1 MEKKRDVVKILAG
14 FPTRDGAGVKL
25 RRMIGHED
33 TEAFDPFLMLDL
45 FRSTDPKD
53 YMSGFPWHPHRGIE
67 TVTFMV
73 AGSVTH
79 GDSLGHSGTISG
91 GDVQW
96 MTAGSGIV
104 HQEMPLQRPENWGLQ
119 LWVNLPASR
128 KMSAPRYQD
137 VPAERIPTVSEPGC
151 RIRVIAGERGGATG
165 PVVGIEAAP
174 EFLDVTLDPG
184 AACEV
189 PVDAESTC
197 FVVTVAGS
205 LIVATV
211 EGSTADGSTE
221 EVPTERVLLYGTG
234 EGVALLAGKEG
245 ARVLLVSGRPLHEP
259 VAWGGPIVMN
269 TKAELNKAF
278 KELEDGTFLKHA

>member
-1 MEKKRDVVKILAG
+1 MGKKREVVRILAG

-25 RRMIGHED
+25 RRMIGHEE

-73 AGSVTH
+73 AGSVKH
-79 GDSLGHSGTISG
+79 GDSLGHSGAISG

-96 MTAGSGIV
+96 MTAGSGII

-119 LWVNLPASR
+119 LWVNLPASL
-128 KMSAPRYQD
+128 KMTAPRYQD
-137 VPAERIPTVSEPGC
+137 VPAESIPTVTEPGC
-151 RIRVIAGERGGATG
+151 RIRVIAGRRGATTG
-165 PVVGIEAAP
+165 PVVGIEAGP

-184 AACEV
+184 ATCEV
-189 PVDAESTC
+189 PVDATSTC
-197 FVVTVAGS
+197 FVVTITGS
-205 LIVATV
+205 LIIASEV
-211 EGSTADGSTE
+211 GGTE
-221 EVPTERVLLYGTG
+221 EIQAERVLLFG
-234 EGVALLAGKEG
+234 EGDGVGLRAGSAG

-269 TKAELNKAF
+269 TKAELKKAF
-278 KELEDGTFLKHA
+278 QELEDGTFLKHS

>member
-1 MEKKRDVVKILAG
+1 MDRKRDVVKILTG
-14 FPTRDGAGVKL
+14 FQTKDGAGVKL

-33 TEAFDPFLMLDL
+33 TTAFDPFLMLDL
-45 FRSTDPKD
+45 FRSTDPRD

-96 MTAGSGIV
+96 MTAGSGII

-119 LWVNLPASR
+119 LWVNLPAER

-137 VPAERIPTVSEPGC
+137 VSADRIPTVEEPGC
-151 RIRVIAGERGGATG
+151 RVRVIAGERGGATG

-174 EFLDVTLDPG
+174 EFLDVTLEPG
-184 AACEV
+184 AGCDV
-189 PVDAESTC
+189 SVDAASTC
-197 FVVTVAGS
+197 FVVTIAGS
-205 LIVATV
+205 LVVAGTDGAYETV
-211 EGSTADGSTE
+211 PA
-221 EVPTERVLLYGTG
+221 ERVLLYGTG
-234 EGVALLAGKEG
+234 DGVALRAGSEG
-245 ARVLLVSGRPLHEP
+245 ARVLLVSGKPLHEP

-269 TKAELNKAF
+269 TQAELKLAF
-278 KELEDGTFLKHA
+278 QELEDGTFLKHA